1 MKAFAIDSCAET
13 GLADQRLLVSTFDA
27 ILLVTLSSTGI
38 ENVKPLVSGHGIY
51 FGMSRSSGT
60 LYVAARNLTIRREIR
75 DFGQPTNTIEEW
87 DLTRNTLK
95 HRWTHESMS
104 DLHQI
109 RVNGR
114 HLFVLSGRSPALL
127 IFDRRSRSL
136 MATINL
142 DEYVPEDTRHAP
154 PETCPEDTYHFNSLT
169 FAQGRVLILA
179 HNWNYG
185 SFVLEFEMNLQE
197 LLNGHLR
204 LLTIHRN
211 LGFESHDVFLDELDG
226 LYVLDSKGNA
236 LLCNGKRLMD
246 FPSAGFPRGLAATS
260 AFLFVASGR
269 SSPTREGRT
278 SSETRLMVID
288 RRTGCLAGDFNL
300 GDHGN
305 SCDVTLLHG
314 VDMTDSDPGRDNVF
328 VAATIDTVAAIRRL
342 GRGAA
347 TKLMGGH
354 RS

>member
-1 MKAFAIDSCAET
+1 MKAGAIDSWAET
-13 GLADQRLLVSTFDA
+13 SLGGQRLLISTFDA

-38 ENVKPLVSGHGIY
+38 ENVKPLVSDHGIY

-60 LYVAARNLTIRREIR
+60 LYVAARNLTIEREIR
-75 DFGQPTNTIEEW
+75 DSSQPTNSIEEW
-87 DLTRNTLK
+87 DLTSNTRK
-95 HRWTHESMS
+95 RRWTHEAMS

-136 MATINL
+136 IATVDL
-142 DEYVPEDTRHAP
+142 DKYVPEEMRHPP
-154 PETCPEDTYHFNSLT
+154 PETYPEDTYHFNSLT

-185 SFVLEFEMNLQE
+185 SFALEFEMNLQE
-197 LLNGHLR
+197 LLNGRLR
-204 LLTIHRN
+204 LLTIHKN
-211 LGFESHDVFLDELDG
+211 LGFESHDVFLDELSD
-226 LYVLDSKGNA
+226 LYVLDSKGNT

-246 FPSAGFPRGLAATS
+246 FPSAGFPRGLAATA
-260 AFLFVASGR
+260 AFLFIASGR

-278 SSETRLMVID
+278 SSETRLLVIN
-288 RRTGCLAGDFNL
+288 RRTGYLAGDFNL

-305 SCDVTLLHG
+305 SCDVTLLDDL
-314 VDMTDSDPGRDNVF
+314 DMTDANEGRNNVF
-328 VAATIDTVAAIRRL
+328 LASIGVVAAIRRL
-342 GRGAA
+342 GRGAV
-347 TKLMGGH
+347 
-354 RS
+354 S